1 MRRLDPGNTEL
12 KMCLAV
18 PMKVESIEGPIARAS
33 VPGGEYR
40 ARLDFLDNVKV
51 GDYVLVH
58 AGFAIEILDPKEA
71 LKTLQVFQEYAELS
85 GQIPGQADSPEP
97 A

>member
-1 MRRLDPGNTEL
+1 
-12 KMCLAV
+12 MCLVV
-18 PMKVESIEGPIARAS
+18 PMKIESIEGPVARAS

-40 ARLDFLDNVKV
+40 ARLDFLENVKV

-58 AGFAIEILDPKEA
+58 AGFAIVILNPQEA
-71 LKTLQVFQEYAELS
+71 LKTLEVLQEYAKLSDEIS
-85 GQIPGQADSPEP
+85 GQAPSSDS

>member
-1 MRRLDPGNTEL
+1 
-12 KMCLAV
+12 
-18 PMKVESIEGPIARAS
+18 MKIESIEGPVARAS
-33 VPGGEYR
+33 VPGGEYS

-58 AGFAIEILDPKEA
+58 AGFAIEILDPQEA
-71 LKTLQVFQEYAELS
+71 LKTLKVLQEYAELS
-85 GQIPGQADSPEP
+85 GEIPGQADRPEP

>member
-1 MRRLDPGNTEL
+1 
-12 KMCLAV
+12 MCLAV
-18 PMKVESIEGPIARAS
+18 PMKIESIEGPVARAS
-33 VPGGEYR
+33 VPGGEYS

-58 AGFAIEILDPKEA
+58 AGFAIEILDEA
-71 LKTLQVFQEYAELS
+71 EAIKTLEVFKEYEKLS
-85 GQIPGQADSPEP
+85 GEIPGQADSRDS

>member
-1 MRRLDPGNTEL
+1 
-12 KMCLAV
+12 MCLAV

-40 ARLDFLDNVKV
+40 ARLDFLDKVKV

-58 AGFAIEILDPKEA
+58 AGFAIEILDPQEA

-85 GQIPGQADSPEP
+85 GQIPGQADSPDS

>member
-1 MRRLDPGNTEL
+1 
-12 KMCLAV
+12 MCLAI
-18 PMKVESIEGPIARAS
+18 PMKIEAIEGQIGRAS
-33 VPGGEYR
+33 IPGGQYA

-58 AGFAIEILDPKEA
+58 AGFAIEILDEAEA
-71 LKTLQVFQEYAELS
+71 LKTLEVLQEYERLS
-85 GQIPGQADSPEP
+85 SEIPGRADSSGP

>member
-1 MRRLDPGNTEL
+1 
-12 KMCLAV
+12 
-18 PMKVESIEGPIARAS
+18 MKIESIEGHIARAS
-33 VPGGEYR
+33 LPAGEYS

-58 AGFAIEILDPKEA
+58 AGFAIEILDPQEA

-85 GQIPGQADSPEP
+85 DQIPGQADSPGP

>member
-1 MRRLDPGNTEL
+1 MRHLDQENTESE
-12 KMCLAV
+12 MCLAV
-18 PMKVESIEGPIARAS
+18 PMKVESIEGSIARAS

-51 GDYVLVH
+51 GDYILVH
-58 AGFAIEILDPKEA
+58 AGFAIEILDPQEA

-85 GQIPGQADSPEP
+85 DQIPGQADSPDS

>member
-1 MRRLDPGNTEL
+1 
-12 KMCLAV
+12 MCLAV
-18 PMKVESIEGPIARAS
+18 PMKIESIEGPIARAS
-33 VPGGEYR
+33 LPSGEYR

-58 AGFAIEILDPKEA
+58 AGFAIEVLDPQEA
-71 LKTLQVFQEYAELS
+71 LKTLQVLQEYAEIS
-85 GQIPGQADSPEP
+85 DQVPGQADRPEP

>member
-1 MRRLDPGNTEL
+1 
-12 KMCLAV
+12 MCLAV
-18 PMKVESIEGPIARAS
+18 PMKIESIEGPVARAS

-58 AGFAIEILDPKEA
+58 AGFAIEILDPQEA
-71 LKTLQVFQEYAELS
+71 LKTLKVLQEYAEIS
-85 GQIPGQADSPEP
+85 SQIPGQADRPEP

>member
-1 MRRLDPGNTEL
+1 
-12 KMCLAV
+12 MCLAV
-18 PMKVESIEGPIARAS
+18 PMKVESIEGPVARAS
-33 VPGGEYR
+33 LPGGEYR

-58 AGFAIEILDPKEA
+58 AGFAIEILDPQEA
-71 LKTLQVFQEYAELS
+71 LKTLKVLQEYAELS
-85 GQIPGQADSPEP
+85 SQIPGQASDSDS

>member
-1 MRRLDPGNTEL
+1 
-12 KMCLAV
+12 MCLAV

-33 VPGGEYR
+33 VPGGEYS

-58 AGFAIEILDPKEA
+58 AGFAIEILDPEEA
-71 LKTLQVFQEYAELS
+71 LKTIKVLQEYAELS
-85 GQIPGQADSPEP
+85 GEIPGQTDSPES

>member
-1 MRRLDPGNTEL
+1 
-12 KMCLAV
+12 
-18 PMKVESIEGPIARAS
+18 MKIESIEGPVARAS

-58 AGFAIEILDPKEA
+58 AGFAIEILDQAEA
-71 LKTLQVFQEYAELS
+71 LKTLQVLQEYAELS
-85 GQIPGQADSPEP
+85 SQIPGQADSPDS

>member
-1 MRRLDPGNTEL
+1 
-12 KMCLAV
+12 MCLAV
-18 PMKVESIEGPIARAS
+18 PMKIESIEGNVGRAS

-40 ARLDFLDNVKV
+40 ARLDFLENVKV

-58 AGFAIEILDPKEA
+58 AGFAIEIMDEQEA
-71 LKTLQVFQEYAELS
+71 LKTIEVLQEYERVS
-85 GQIPGQADSPEP
+85 GEIPGQADSRES

>member
-1 MRRLDPGNTEL
+1 
-12 KMCLAV
+12 
-18 PMKVESIEGPIARAS
+18 MKIKSIEGQIGLAS
-33 VPGGEYR
+33 IPGGQYS

-58 AGFAIEILDPKEA
+58 AGFAIEVLDEAEA
-71 LKTLQVFQEYAELS
+71 LKTLEVFKEYGEVS
-85 GQIPGQADSPEP
+85 REIPGSTDSPEP

>member
-1 MRRLDPGNTEL
+1 
-12 KMCLAV
+12 MCLAI

-33 VPGGEYR
+33 VPGGEYS

-58 AGFAIEILDPKEA
+58 AGFAIEILDEVEA
-71 LKTLQVFQEYAELS
+71 LKTLEVFKEYEKAS
-85 GQIPGQADSPEP
+85 GEIPGQTDSPES

>member
-1 MRRLDPGNTEL
+1 
-12 KMCLAV
+12 
-18 PMKVESIEGPIARAS
+18 MKVESIEGPFARAS

-51 GDYVLVH
+51 GDYILVH
-58 AGFAIEILDPKEA
+58 AGFAIEILDPQEA

-85 GQIPGQADSPEP
+85 DQIPGQADSSEP

>member
-1 MRRLDPGNTEL
+1 
-12 KMCLAV
+12 
-18 PMKVESIEGPIARAS
+18 MKIESIEGQIGRAS
-33 VPGGEYR
+33 IPGGQYA

-58 AGFAIEILDPKEA
+58 AGFAIDILDEA
-71 LKTLQVFQEYAELS
+71 QALETLEVLQEYEKLS
-85 GQIPGQADSPEP
+85 REIPGRADGSGP